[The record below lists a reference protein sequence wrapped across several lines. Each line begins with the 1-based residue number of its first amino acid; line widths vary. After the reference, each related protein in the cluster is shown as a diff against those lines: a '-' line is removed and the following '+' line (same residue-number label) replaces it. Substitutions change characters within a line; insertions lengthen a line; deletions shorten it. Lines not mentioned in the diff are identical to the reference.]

1 MTEQI
6 NIKMGEMVSSTS
18 QGTVSPSWNP
28 DEGKRRQDQIR
39 IAREEAWR
47 QHQAATNT
55 SLEARLE
62 RLELA
67 FAALQDE
74 VMKKK

>member
-1 MTEQI
+1 MTNEPSI
-6 NIKMGEMVSSTS
+6 NIKMGEPVKPSIRE
-18 QGTVSPSWNP
+18 VSWNP

-47 QHQAATNT
+47 QHKAATDN
-55 SLEARLE
+55 SLERRLE
-62 RLELA
+62 MLEMA
-67 FAALQDE
+67 FAALQEE